1 MRISSHSG
9 TDGGLSTYLTA
20 VRPTRFISIR
30 WWLPAAFALIAAVT
44 ALAVAQVF
52 QSQSQRALRAKAEDL
67 AAGSA
72 VGAASRVA
80 GASDL
85 AEARARA
92 DEQARRRRV
101 ALFLF
106 DAEGRLL
113 TDATSLGARWAA
125 VPNSR
130 ELLGEA
136 LAGRRIVQS
145 LDDGRRVTVALPLH
159 NGPAAA
165 LVEVA
170 ARPDLLA
177 ASSIVRNRIWVAA
190 AWATLIGVIAGI
202 FVSLVITFRVR
213 RIGGAAAAIAE
224 GEFGSELNPRFPDEL
239 GRLATAVDTM
249 RTKLRASFGQLAS
262 ERDQLRALIEQLQE
276 GVIAVRQDLT
286 VVVANA
292 RASALLGRTVT
303 EGEPLANPWP
313 ASDLRALAHRLF
325 EASTTD
331 LVTMRVA
338 PALEHAYA
346 VTGVPSAGSGTAVIV
361 ITDVTEQQRR
371 ERAEREFVANAAH
384 ELRTPLTAIA
394 SAVEVLQLGAKDQPE
409 ERDRFLALIERQTRR
424 LGRLGGALLTLAR
437 AQSRAEPVRLE
448 AVDVRRLLDELVVDL
463 DVPPTALQVE
473 ADVVALAHADLLRQ
487 AIENLVANA
496 RKYASSEG
504 LVISARGAGEETIV
518 VEVRDRGPGLTPA
531 HAERAAERFFR
542 SGDRDSEGFGLGLS
556 IAREVAHALGGQLEI
571 ESRPEEGTTARIVL
585 RRAPDPAGAGAPRER
600 ERPEGV
606 EVG

>member
-1 MRISSHSG
+1 MREARVGEQVEAREAERAEPEEPPAAPVEPERAGPLEHGEHREPEEAAIAYRIVESGKALTLSSADFPTTNCPPHTTAVVVANSTPSVVVLVLTRLLRLDRGVRRGQRAAAPGYFAPGRAPSMRISSHSG
-9 TDGGLSTYLTA
+9 RDEGLSTYLTA
-20 VRPTRFISIR
+20 VRPRRFISIR

-52 QSQSQRALRAKAEDL
+52 QSQSQHALRAKAEDL

-190 AWATLIGVIAGI
+190 AWATLIGAIAGI
-202 FVSLVITFRVR
+202 FVSLLITFRVR

-394 SAVEVLQLGAKDQPE
+394 SAVEVLQLG
-409 ERDRFLALIERQTRR
+409 RR
-424 LGRLGGALLTLAR
+424 T
-437 AQSRAEPVRLE
+437 SRRSA
-448 AVDVRRLLDELVVDL
+448 
-463 DVPPTALQVE
+463 TG
-473 ADVVALAHADLLRQ
+473 
-487 AIENLVANA
+487 
-496 RKYASSEG
+496 SS
-504 LVISARGAGEETIV
+504 R
-518 VEVRDRGPGLTPA
+518 
-531 HAERAAERFFR
+531 
-542 SGDRDSEGFGLGLS
+542 
-556 IAREVAHALGGQLEI
+556 
-571 ESRPEEGTTARIVL
+571 
-585 RRAPDPAGAGAPRER
+585 
-600 ERPEGV
+600 
-606 EVG
+606 